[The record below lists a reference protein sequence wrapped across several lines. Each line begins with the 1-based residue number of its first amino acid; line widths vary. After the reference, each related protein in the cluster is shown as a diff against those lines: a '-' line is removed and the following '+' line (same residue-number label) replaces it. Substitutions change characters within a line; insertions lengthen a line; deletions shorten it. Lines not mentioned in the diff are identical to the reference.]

1 MIACDVL
8 IAGGGPAGSSC
19 ARALTRAGLHVI
31 VLDKAT
37 FPRDKTCAG
46 WITPPV
52 LQTLAIDADDYRRGA
67 AGREASPAAGGADR
81 RNGGSSG
88 GPSGAAND
96 GSSGESNDGANGGSG
111 RTLQPIR
118 AFRTSRIGEPDI
130 LTTFDRV
137 VSYGIRRCEFD
148 HYLLQ
153 RSGADV
159 RAGEALTSLRREHD
173 LRALDGAHAGN
184 AARGHGDRPRWIVNE
199 TIAAPLVIGAGGHFC
214 PIARQLG
221 GASLAEEPIVAAQ
234 EIEVTLSAAQ
244 AEACRIAA
252 DTPELFL
259 TRDLKGY
266 GWCFRKERVLNVGL
280 GRQDRRDLARHVR
293 DFVATLIASGK
304 VPADLA
310 WRWKGH
316 AYLIHGTSR
325 RRLLDDGMLLI
336 GDAAGFAYPRS
347 GEGIR
352 PAIESGLLAAQT
364 VIDARGGYRR
374 GDLEPYRARIL
385 ARFGTGE
392 TPAAWRPLPDSI
404 SIAIAGRLLA
414 MPWFARQ
421 VFLTRWFLHAHEPAL
436 VA

>member
-1 MIACDVL
+1 MIACDAL
-8 IAGGGPAGSSC
+8 IVGGGPAGSSC
-19 ARALTRAGLHVI
+19 ARALTRAGLHAI

-52 LQTLAIDADDYRRGA
+52 LETLGIAADEYRT
-67 AGREASPAAGGADR
+67 SHP
-81 RNGGSSG
+81 N
-88 GPSGAAND
+88 
-96 GSSGESNDGANGGSG
+96 G

-118 AFRTSRIGEPDI
+118 AFRTSRLGDPDI
-130 LTTFDRV
+130 HTAFDRV

-148 HYLLQ
+148 HYLLE
-153 RSGADV
+153 RSDAEV
-159 RAGEALTSLRREHD
+159 HAGEALTSLRRE
-173 LRALDGAHAGN
+173 A
-184 AARGHGDRPRWIVNE
+184 DRDRWVAND
-199 TIAAPLVIGAGGHFC
+199 TIAAPVVIGAGGHFC
-214 PIARQLG
+214 PVARQLG
-221 GASLAEEPIVAAQ
+221 AASLGDEPIVAAQ
-234 EIEVTLSAAQ
+234 EIEVTLSADQ
-244 AEACRIAA
+244 AKACAIAA

-266 GWCFRKERVLNVGL
+266 GWCFRKQHVLNVGL
-280 GRQDRRDLARHVR
+280 GRQDRHDLARHVR
-293 DFVATLIASGK
+293 DFVATLIAAGK
-304 VPADLA
+304 LPGDLA

-325 RRLLDDGMLLI
+325 RRLIDDGMLLI

-364 VIDARGGYRR
+364 IVEAHGRYRR
-374 GDLEPYRARIL
+374 DDLEPYRARIL
-385 ARFGTGE
+385 ARFGKGE
-392 TPAAWRPLPDSI
+392 SPRAWSTLPESVTA
-404 SIAIAGRLLA
+404 AIAGRLLA

-436 VA
+436 LA